1 MEFAFT
7 EEQRLWQQTVQ
18 QFALEK
24 LFLNYSPGIAARNG
38 GKERHGSYR

>member
-7 EEQRLWQQTVQ
+7 EGQLLLQQTVQ

-24 LFLNYSPGIAARNG
+24 LLSNCARWDRG
-38 GKERHGSYR
+38 